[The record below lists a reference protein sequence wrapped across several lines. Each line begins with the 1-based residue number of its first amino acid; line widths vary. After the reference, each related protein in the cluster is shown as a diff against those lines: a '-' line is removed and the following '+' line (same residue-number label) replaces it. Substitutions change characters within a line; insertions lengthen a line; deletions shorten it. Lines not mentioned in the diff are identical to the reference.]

1 MKKTNRLEKKL
12 KKLNM
17 SGDRSGAI
25 LLIRKYLEKNPPA
38 DTLMLHL
45 AFFLYHDATQ
55 RLYQNKKS
63 KKETG
68 NIKDYFNESIKILEK
83 IIKKDPQIKNSITFN
98 SRIYLA
104 QIYAILNNSKKA
116 IKLGKENYKIKKN
129 PVTSNRLAD
138 IYDRLNQNNKALWW
152 YKNTEK
158 ISDKK
163 NKDELILA
171 KQGLSNFYKKIG
183 ENGKAEVYKNQ
194 TLKLILGDSLESK
207 SMRKILK
214 NK

>member
-1 MKKTNRLEKKL
+1 MKKTNQLEKKL

-38 DTLMLHL
+38 DTLMLQL

-116 IKLGKENYKIKKN
+116 IKLGKENYKN
-129 PVTSNRLAD
+129 
-138 IYDRLNQNNKALWW
+138 
-152 YKNTEK
+152 
-158 ISDKK
+158 KK

-171 KQGLSNFYKKIG
+171 KQGFSNFYKKIG

-194 TLKLILGDSLESK
+194 TLKLTLGDSLESK

>member
-1 MKKTNRLEKKL
+1 MKKTNQLEKKL
-12 KKLNM
+12 KNLNM

-38 DTLMLHL
+38 DTLMLQL

>member
-1 MKKTNRLEKKL
+1 MKKTNQLEKKL

-38 DTLMLHL
+38 DTLMLQL

-55 RLYQNKKS
+55 
-63 KKETG
+63 
-68 NIKDYFNESIKILEK
+68 
-83 IIKKDPQIKNSITFN
+83 
-98 SRIYLA
+98 
-104 QIYAILNNSKKA
+104 
-116 IKLGKENYKIKKN
+116 
-129 PVTSNRLAD
+129 
-138 IYDRLNQNNKALWW
+138 RLNQNNKALWW